1 MVNTFLVTTLS
12 ILPYLIIVIIFIFFL
27 GCYQHIYC
35 WSSNMHPYLLLKSKL
50 ITITSSSTTTFS
62 TTTPTPTTPTT
73 TTTTTATTTTIA
85 IQAIASPGYFAK
97 FPGLVN
103 HFSDT
108 LQSSQVKR
116 THQDSINEFIVR
128 RLNLLDCTATS
139 IKIN

>member
-12 ILPYLIIVIIFIFFL
+12 VLPYLIIVIIFIFFL
-27 GCYQHIYC
+27 GCDQHIYC
-35 WSSNMHPYLLLKSKL
+35 WSSNMQPYLLLKSKL
-50 ITITSSSTTTFS
+50 ITITSSSTTT
-62 TTTPTPTTPTT
+62 TPTTPTT
-73 TTTTTATTTTIA
+73 TTSTTATTNTIA

-116 THQDSINEFIVR
+116 THQDSINELIVR